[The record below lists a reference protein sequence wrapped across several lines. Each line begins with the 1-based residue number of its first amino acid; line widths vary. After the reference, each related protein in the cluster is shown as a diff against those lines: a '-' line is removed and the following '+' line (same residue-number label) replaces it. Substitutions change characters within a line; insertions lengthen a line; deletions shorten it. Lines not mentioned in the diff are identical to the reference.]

1 MAIRGINPPVPR
13 TNARRIIVV
22 RNAPDWAA
30 SARLWLNEKRL
41 DPALF
46 LPQPLPPGFPKNTIS
61 LIELWNRLFA
71 VDFFSMRQSIRD
83 LAFENFAVMAP
94 DQLITQETF
103 ENSPSHFIK
112 NSILFFSDDDDFAC
126 PDLFD
131 QVARHFISGT
141 RCVRWSSISVGKSL
155 ENRRVEQHFP
165 RLRPWILFQAER
177 RPRKLGF
184 LRPLVASRAELPGVK
199 NQLAVCPLH
208 TNNYMLDLSDL
219 SENEALRFIDHL
231 SASSHLWRSKLKVK
245 SLEWKWLSFTNKH
258 PASITAFNTIL
269 KDTKSDIEMREKM
282 ADYITAHRAIKFP
295 EELSWMRPYHGSI
308 AAIYQRLLE
317 F

>member
-1 MAIRGINPPVPR
+1 MAMSRINYPGFR
-13 TNARRIIVV
+13 TNVRRIIVV

-46 LPQPLPPGFPKNTIS
+46 LPQPLPHGFPKDTVA

-71 VDFFSMRQSIRD
+71 VDFFSMRQSIKD
-83 LAFENFAVMAP
+83 LAFENFAAMAP

-103 ENSPSHFIK
+103 EDSPGRFIK

-126 PDLFD
+126 RDLFD
-131 QVARHFISGT
+131 QVTRHFISGT

-155 ENRRVEQHFP
+155 ENRRVEKHFP
-165 RLRPWILFQAER
+165 RLRPWILFQAEL
-177 RPRKLGF
+177 RPRKFGF
-184 LRPLVASRAELPGVK
+184 LGPLIASRAELPGVK
-199 NQLAVCPLH
+199 NQLAVGPLH

-219 SENEALRFIDHL
+219 SENEARRFIDHL
-231 SASSHLWRSKLKVK
+231 SASSYLWQSKLKVK
-245 SLEWKWLSFTNKH
+245 SLEWNWLSFTNKH
-258 PASITAFNTIL
+258 PASITAFNTML
-269 KDTKSDIEMREKM
+269 KDTNSDIEKRQKM
-282 ADYITAHRAIKFP
+282 ADYIAAHRAIKFP
-295 EELSWMRPYHGSI
+295 EQLAWMRPYHGAI